1 MVEPDTRLIDLES
14 GGRGMGFFDNLKDA
28 LGGDREDDGAA
39 AVSAVSSVPVSAR
52 HVDHAAPAE
61 RADDAA
67 MVTGGKHAA
76 RD

>member
-1 MVEPDTRLIDLES
+1 
-14 GGRGMGFFDNLKDA
+14 MGFFDNLKEV
-28 LGGDREDDGAA
+28 LGGDREDDDAGAA
-39 AVSAVSSVPVSAR
+39 SAGASVPANAR